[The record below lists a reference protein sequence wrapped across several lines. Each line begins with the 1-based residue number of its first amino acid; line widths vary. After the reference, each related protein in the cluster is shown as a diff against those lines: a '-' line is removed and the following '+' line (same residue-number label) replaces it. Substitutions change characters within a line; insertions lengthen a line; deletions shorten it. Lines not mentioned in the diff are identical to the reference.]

1 MPFQPRNTDN
11 RVSLFLTSR
20 NTRSMTQEIGRQ
32 PSLIEPNTIEK
43 LKQALKK
50 LESPQKKKNNKERNS
65 KENKTVIL
73 QSLIKKRNNGTKVGD
88 LIRIRECSNEKINAE
103 K

>member
-50 LESPQKKKNNKERNS
+50 LESP
-65 KENKTVIL
+65 
-73 QSLIKKRNNGTKVGD
+73 
-88 LIRIRECSNEKINAE
+88 
-103 K
+103 